1 MLAYKTPTLSVLLAP
16 LSAEH
21 MWALLV
27 LGSTQG
33 SSSGGMAAPRF
44 SRNVQ
49 DWPLN
54 RIQCLPLR
62 HSRTQVM
69 WCSTFSTFAVHLS
82 SADLASCAECAGTQH
97 GSGERECGS

>member
-69 WCSTFSTFAVHLS
+69 WYAE
-82 SADLASCAECAGTQH
+82 SCQFGLLPVVLC
-97 GSGERECGS
+97 